1 MLQLLRLTLGIC
13 PVVRQGGAWVTP
25 GLIDCHTHLIYAG
38 QRASEWTMKLEG
50 ATWEELIESG
60 GGIVSTVQTTRA
72 AGREAL
78 LRECGPRLEQLMAEG
93 VTTIEIK

>member
-1 MLQLLRLTLGIC
+1 MPC
-13 PVVRQGGAWVTP
+13 CAQGGAWVTP

-50 ATWEELIESG
+50 ATWEQLIERG

-72 AGREAL
+72 ASREAL
-78 LRECGPRLEQLMAEG
+78 LRECGPRLGQLMAEG